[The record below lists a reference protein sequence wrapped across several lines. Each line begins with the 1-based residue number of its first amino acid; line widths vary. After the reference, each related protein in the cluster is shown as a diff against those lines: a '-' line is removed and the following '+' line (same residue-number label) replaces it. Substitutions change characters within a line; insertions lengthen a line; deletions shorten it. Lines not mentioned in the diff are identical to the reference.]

1 MCIYIISQ
9 LLMPLRGFGK
19 IGSWAAWKKP
29 KNKIYG
35 FFIFK
40 KKHDNIIIYGGICYV
55 YIYTYHYT
63 STII

>member
-1 MCIYIISQ
+1 
-9 LLMPLRGFGK
+9 MPLRGFGK

-40 KKHDNIIIYGGICYV
+40 KKTYYFYWGIKTNLEKFKYQMV
-55 YIYTYHYT
+55 
-63 STII
+63 

>member
-40 KKHDNIIIYGGICYV
+40 KKTLFLLVLKLI
-55 YIYTYHYT
+55 
-63 STII
+63 

>member
-1 MCIYIISQ
+1 MRKYVYIYIISQ

-40 KKHDNIIIYGGICYV
+40 KKTYYFYWGIKTNLEKFKYQMV
-55 YIYTYHYT
+55 
-63 STII
+63 

>member
-1 MCIYIISQ
+1 MYIYIISQ

-40 KKHDNIIIYGGICYV
+40 KKKHFYWGIKTNLEKFKYQMV
-55 YIYTYHYT
+55 
-63 STII
+63 